1 MFSLDDACLDSG
13 LCADYLPQFFE
24 LVDGKVR
31 VRSEYG
37 EPGAEQSVS
46 EPPAP
51 RRASI

>member
-13 LCADYLPQFFE
+13 QCADYLPQFFE

-31 VRSEYG
+31 VK
-37 EPGAEQSVS
+37 AEFGDNGSDQSAVES
-46 EPPAP
+46 SAP